1 MTFFRTYAIRFVTT
15 YLVLALVGVPVL
27 SFAQTTGATMSVS
40 PAAGTY
46 GVGKTFTVQ
55 ILVESTANFNSASA
69 KLSFDKELLSVQTVS
84 KNSSALS
91 LWAVEPSSSNT
102 AGTIDFE
109 GGNTAVL
116 SGKKTMLSVTFK
128 ALKEGKAKVDFTAGT
143 VLAADG
149 KGTDIAGT
157 KTGAEY
163 EITASAG
170 GDTPPPQPP
179 PVPTVL
185 IPKPDIPDVTSTT
198 HPDEK
203 LYYNAPK
210 ASFKWELPLDVTV
223 VRMGLD
229 TKDKTVPATSYD
241 PAIDEKEFDQLT
253 DGVMYFHLR
262 YVNEAGAGPTVH
274 KKILVD
280 KTPPEPFT
288 LETSVPASSTDVVL
302 KFSATDTLSQLD
314 RYEVS
319 VDGNPPVK
327 VALVEVKNGEYTLSE
342 QDPGKH
348 TIELKAFDKAGN
360 STSAEGK
367 YTIEGEEPS
376 TTKST
381 EDPEAKPT
389 DWRLFIDIGLVAFIA
404 FLIGYLWYERKMF
417 RREKYI
423 AKRESDELR
432 DNMGNIFA
440 ALREEIGEQAGM
452 LFQKPNPS
460 AQDREVMENM
470 NEAIDLSEE
479 LLSKEVED
487 VRKLLM

>member
-1 MTFFRTYAIRFVTT
+1 MRLITAG
-15 YLVLALVGVPVL
+15 LMLALVAAPSL
-27 SFAQTTGATMSVS
+27 SLAQTTGATMSIS
-40 PAAGTY
+40 PATGAY
-46 GVGKTFTVQ
+46 GLGKTFTVQ
-55 ILVESTANFNSASA
+55 IVIESTKEFGSGGG
-69 KLSFDKELLSVQTVS
+69 KLSYDKELLSVQGLS
-84 KNSSALS
+84 KNNSAFS
-91 LWAVEPSSSNT
+91 LWPEEPATDST
-102 AGTIDFE
+102 AGTISFA
-109 GGNTAVL
+109 GGKTPPAI
-116 SGKKTMLSVTFK
+116 SGKKNILSITFK
-128 ALKEGKAKVDFTAGT
+128 ALKEGVAKVSFVEGT

-149 KGTDIAGT
+149 KGTELTAKDLWLGGEYTINTAAAG
-157 KTGAEY
+157 
-163 EITASAG
+163 
-170 GDTPPPQPP
+170 DPPPPPPPTPPS
-179 PVPTVL
+179 VL

-198 HPDEK
+198 HLDEK
-203 LYYNAPK
+203 FYYNLSK
-210 ASFKWELPLDVTV
+210 AMFKWEPPLDVTV
-223 VRMGLD
+223 VRMSLD
-229 TKDKTVPATSYD
+229 TKDKTVPTTSYD

-262 YVNEAGAGPTVH
+262 YVNEAGAGPTAH

-288 LETSVPASSTDVVL
+288 LDLSVPASSTEVII
-302 KFSATDTLSQLD
+302 KFQATDTLSQLD
-314 RYEVS
+314 RYEIAI
-319 VDGNPPVK
+319 DGNPPTK

-342 QDPGKH
+342 QEPGKH
-348 TIELKAFDKAGN
+348 TLVLNVFDKAGN

-376 TTKST
+376 TKKSA
-381 EDPEAKPT
+381 EEGEPKPT

-404 FLIGYLWYERKMF
+404 FLLGYLWYERKMF
-417 RREKYI
+417 RREKYV
-423 AKRESDELR
+423 AKREADELR

-440 ALREEIGEQAGM
+440 ALREEVGEQAGM